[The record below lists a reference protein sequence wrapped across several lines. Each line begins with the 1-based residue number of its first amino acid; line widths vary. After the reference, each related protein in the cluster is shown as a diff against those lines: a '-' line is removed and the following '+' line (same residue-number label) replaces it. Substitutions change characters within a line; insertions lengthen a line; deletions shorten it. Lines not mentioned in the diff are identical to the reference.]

1 MFQYGANER
10 TARIVTTDVTIG
22 NEAAHTKRFAAFN
35 TAPQVVLMPL
45 KTMLVRRTRYRVRAS
60 VSLSEE
66 YPAASSGNMEEA
78 VSMRMK
84 HRMTRKPLVSTVTV
98 EKTR

>member
-1 MFQYGANER
+1 MFQYGASKR

-22 NEAAHTKRFAAFN
+22 TAAAQAKRFAAFN
-35 TAPQVVLMPL
+35 TAPHVVLIPL
-45 KTMLVRRTRYRVRAS
+45 KTMLVRRTRYRVCAS
-60 VSLSEE
+60 LSLSEE

-84 HRMTRKPLVSTVTV
+84 HRMTRKPLVITVTV